1 MKRALIG
8 MAALILTVAAT
19 VGDASAQDRYPSRSI
34 KFVVPF
40 AAGSATDTFAR
51 LLGNHVS
58 TSLGQTVLVENLAGG
73 SGVIAALN
81 VAKAAPDGYTVF
93 ITSNTTHAS
102 NQSMLKRVPYDA
114 VADFEPIS
122 KLGTITLAL
131 VGHPSVPANN
141 VQELLAYAKAN
152 PGKLTFGA
160 GSTSSRAAAELL
172 KTMAGVDMLHVPYKS
187 NPQVVTD
194 LLGGQ
199 IALFFGDV
207 STSLPPAR
215 AGKLKAFAVS
225 SLQRSPLAPDLPTLD
240 EAGLKGYDLTAW
252 FAAFVPAKTPKPV
265 VDRLNSA
272 FRDALADKDVSS
284 KLAAAGIEPSAGS
297 PDELKAFVV
306 SEIQKWAKI
315 VADAKIEPE

>member
-8 MAALILTVAAT
+8 MAALVLAVTAT
-19 VGDASAQDRYPSRSI
+19 VGDAGAQDQYPSRSI

-40 AAGSATDTFAR
+40 AAGSATDTLAR
-51 LLGNHVS
+51 LLGNHVL
-58 TSLGQTVLVENLAGG
+58 TSLGQSVLVENIAGG

-102 NQSMLKRVPYDA
+102 NQSMLKKVPYDA

-160 GSTSSRAAAELL
+160 GSTSSRAAAELV

-225 SLQRSPLAPDLPTLD
+225 SLQRSPLASDLPTLD

-252 FAAFVPAKTPKPV
+252 FAAFVPAKTPKAI

-272 FRDALADKDVSS
+272 FRVAVADKEISS
-284 KLAAAGIEPSAGS
+284 KLVAAGIEPTAGS
-297 PDELKAFVV
+297 PQELNAFVA
-306 SEIQKWAKI
+306 SEIKKWAKI